1 MHPRL
6 CERSEAIQLSA
17 WFGHGL
23 LRFARNDE
31 GLSLFNLFA
40 QHFKLQPFVFG
51 LLQFLLR

>member
-1 MHPRL
+1 MHPRY
-6 CERSEAIQLSA
+6 CERSEAIQLSTR
-17 WFGHGL
+17 FGHGL

-31 GLSLFNLFA
+31 GLCLLYLFA